1 MHTSELENIGKLF
14 SIESFRIKETI
25 YGIIISCLK
34 DEDGELV
41 YQVLSS
47 NGSSYLHYS
56 YLQAHDFKI
65 TFYD

>member
-1 MHTSELENIGKLF
+1 MHSFELEKIGKLF
-14 SIESFRIKETI
+14 SIESFHVKKTI

-41 YQVLSS
+41 YRVLSS
-47 NGSSYLHYS
+47 NGIS
-56 YLQAHDFKI
+56 YLQPHDFEI

>member
-1 MHTSELENIGKLF
+1 LHSFELEKIGKLF
-14 SIESFRIKETI
+14 SIESFHIKKTI

-41 YQVLSS
+41 YRVLSS
-47 NGSSYLHYS
+47 NGIS
-56 YLQAHDFKI
+56 YLQAHDFEI

>member
-14 SIESFRIKETI
+14 SIESFRIKKTI

-41 YQVLSS
+41 YRVLSS
-47 NGSSYLHYS
+47 NGIS